1 MKLYDS
7 PLQSVTL
14 GRRRYRLRLTFD
26 RVLRAMDAA
35 TDPLLTDVD
44 RVAVMLALLFRGRRP
59 IRMDRRMQLLE
70 TIMTSLDT
78 AQAERSGPPLTSLT
92 QDAPLIIAA
101 FRQAY
106 GIDLRNEPLP
116 WETFRDLLSGIPAD
130 TRYGEVIALRA
141 RPLPD
146 ASKQNA
152 KYRMELMRAK
162 AAVALEM
169 TEEQRA
175 DARRRS
181 ASRLA
186 QSLFAWASAQKKE
199 ESQHE

>member
-35 TDPLLTDVD
+35 SDPLLTDAD
-44 RVAVMLALLFRGRRP
+44 RVSVMLTLLVRGQLPLRIGRRV
-59 IRMDRRMQLLE
+59 QLLE
-70 TIMTSLDT
+70 AIMSRLDV
-78 AQAERSGPPLTSLT
+78 AQEERSGPPLTSLT

-106 GIDLRNEPLP
+106 GIDLRTEPLP
-116 WETFRDLLSGIPAD
+116 WETFRDLLSGLPAD

-141 RPLPD
+141 RPLPEPT
-146 ASKQNA
+146 KQNA
-152 KYRMELMRAK
+152 RYRMELMRAK
-162 AAVALEM
+162 AAVALDM

-175 DARRRS
+175 DSRRRS

-186 QSLFAWASAQKKE
+186 HSLFAWASTQKKE